1 VERFHDQTMTG
12 QTASGGD
19 SHRPTEQ
26 GTRAEIMDATYTALG
41 KHGYADLTIQT
52 IADEFSKSKSLLYYH
67 YDAKDDLLVD
77 FLDWLVEE
85 FAAEVGADPAGDP
98 EDRVRDL
105 FEMLVPEDDG
115 TEGIRLSL
123 LELRMR
129 APRDERFAER
139 FDALDDRVQ
148 AEFAAAI
155 REGIARDR
163 FRDVDAEFVA
173 DTLYSLATGTTVRRL
188 TTDYDGEGAQR
199 GLDDVIDRLRA

>member
-1 VERFHDQTMTG
+1 MTG

-19 SHRPTEQ
+19 SHRPAEQ

-85 FAAEVGADPAGDP
+85 FASEVGADPAGNP

-105 FEMLVPEDDG
+105 FGMLVPEDDG
-115 TEGIRLSL
+115 SEGIRLSL

-129 APRDERFAER
+129 APRDDRFAER
-139 FDALDDRVQ
+139 FEALDERVRE
-148 AEFAAAI
+148 EFAAAI

-173 DTLYSLATGTTVRRL
+173 DNLYSLATGATVRQL
-188 TTDYDGEGAQR
+188 TTDYDGESAQR
-199 GLDDVIDRLRA
+199 GLDDIIDRLRA

>member
-1 VERFHDQTMTG
+1 MTG
-12 QTASGGD
+12 QTAGGGQTD
-19 SHRPTEQ
+19 RRTDQ
-26 GTRAEIMDATYTALG
+26 GTRAEIMEATYDALS

-85 FAAEVGADPAGDP
+85 FAAEVAAEPASDP
-98 EDRVRDL
+98 ETRVREL
-105 FEMLVPEDDG
+105 FGMLVPADEEDQDDV
-115 TEGIRLSL
+115 RLSL

-129 APRDERFAER
+129 APRDERFARR

-148 AEFAAAI
+148 SEFTAAI

-163 FRDVDAEFVA
+163 FRKIDPEEVGE
-173 DTLYSLATGTTVRRL
+173 TLYSLAIGATVRRL
-188 TTDYDGEGAQR
+188 TTGQDSDVATS
-199 GLDDVIDRLRA
+199 GLDDTVDRIRA